1 MPEDATLPLNA
12 ATAKPVFVT
21 GTAGFIGFHLT
32 LRLNALGVNVVG
44 FDNVN
49 DYYEVSLKEARLAT
63 LFAGGSEA
71 AAASPAAAAISTSP
85 ITLPDGTVS
94 PAAVLETSAANPNF
108 SFVRGSLEDLPLLNA
123 LFARF
128 AFETVIH
135 LAAQAGVRYSLT
147 NPLSYIQSNLLGFE
161 HILEC
166 CRHHNVQH
174 LTYASSSSVYGGNV
188 KTPFCESDS
197 VDHPVSLYAA
207 TKKSNELM
215 AHAYAHLF
223 NMPCT
228 GLRFFT
234 VYGPYGR
241 PDMAPAIFT
250 RAILEDKPIDLFN
263 FGKMRRDFTFVTD
276 IVEGILR
283 VAERPP
289 AKNPNWDA
297 MHADPATSSA
307 PYRVFNIGNSDPVE
321 LLEFVSTL
329 EACIGQ
335 EAKKNFKEMQPGDV
349 LVTSADVSFLE
360 RVTGFSPSTP
370 LRVGLQRYVDW
381 FRCYYKFPVAA
392 TEA

>member
-1 MPEDATLPLNA
+1 MPEEATLPLDA
-12 ATAKPVFVT
+12 SCVKPVLVT
-21 GTAGFIGFHLT
+21 GAAGFIGFHLT
-32 LRLNALGVNVVG
+32 LRLTELGVKVIG

-49 DYYEVSLKEARLAT
+49 DYYEVSLKEARLAK
-63 LFAGGSEA
+63 LFGVA
-71 AAASPAAAAISTSP
+71 
-85 ITLPDGTVS
+85 
-94 PAAVLETSAANPNF
+94 SAADGASSCIKRELIVMRADGVQTTLSPSPVFLESSAENPNF
-108 SFVRGSLEDLPLLNA
+108 SFVRGSLENLALLTT
-123 LFARF
+123 LFATYQF
-128 AFETVIH
+128 DTVIH

-147 NPLSYIQSNLLGFE
+147 NPLSYIHSNLLGFE

-166 CRHHNVQH
+166 CRHHKTKH

-215 AHAYAHLF
+215 AHAYSHLF
-223 NMPCT
+223 NLPCT

-250 RAILEDKPIDLFN
+250 RAILEDKAIDLFN
-263 FGKMRRDFTFVTD
+263 FGKMRRDFTYVSD
-276 IVEGILR
+276 IVEGIIR

-289 AKNPNWDA
+289 RHNPNWDA
-297 MHADPATSSA
+297 MHPDPATSSA

-321 LLEFVSTL
+321 LLEFVATL
-329 EACIGQ
+329 EKCVGKQARR
-335 EAKKNFKEMQPGDV
+335 NLKEMQPGDV
-349 LVTSADVSFLE
+349 LVTSADVSSLE

-370 LRVGLQRYVDW
+370 LSLGLQRYVDW
-381 FRCYYKFPVAA
+381 FREHYNFPQ
-392 TEA
+392 